1 MFLSKGKKQT
11 WNSKHTSIIFSEGL
25 DVFQVFFVFWFCV
38 GNRWPV
44 TFFFFGRKR
53 VGHVFFLKK
62 TDACLEVGEDWYLW
76 RHHGWRL
83 EGNRAMTWLMY
94 TGKTPG
100 NNDSMLTLGIGPIF
114 EVNEDA
120 STTTSEFWWLT
131 FLVFCFRIF
140 SRTYPTNHWDELR
153 RCISTLRLLR
163 PMVVDLRLHLEIRKS
178 SSNVG
183 LARRDRVWR
192 TWGLYLP
199 AFFAASIVCS
209 QLATLTS
216 GFFARCRS
224 VKWGESPEKSSCPLI
239 CFLGQVCPM
248 MSWASFANLRCLDIS
263 EGLLGRSW
271 WLCCFTILDPIS
283 FP

>member
-44 TFFFFGRKR
+44 TFFFGRKR

-178 SSNVG
+178 SSNHPW
-183 LARRDRVWR
+183 VWH
-192 TWGLYLP
+192 
-199 AFFAASIVCS
+199 AAIVCEELEDCTFQPFLLPLS
-209 QLATLTS
+209 FVHNWPHWHPVFLLVVVQWS
-216 GFFARCRS
+216 GVNHRKKAAVRWF
-224 VKWGESPEKSSCPLI
+224 V
-239 CFLGQVCPM
+239 
-248 MSWASFANLRCLDIS
+248 SWARFVLWWAEPPLRI
-263 EGLLGRSW
+263 
-271 WLCCFTILDPIS
+271 
-283 FP
+283 